1 MTQQARSE
9 IAEMSDRAVAVAA
22 FKITMRLFLFVD
34 RLLFWLLHLLLA
46 VVVMVVAWWFQ
57 ITPAHVAAAAS
68 TLWGSAFSQALQA
81 AGLSLALLLGVYLAA
96 ARWVWNRT
104 AWPWLKRQV
113 LKGA

>member
-1 MTQQARSE
+1 MTELSE
-9 IAEMSDRAVAVAA
+9 MGDRQIALAA

-34 RLLFWLLHLLLA
+34 RLLFWLLHLSLA
-46 VVVMVVAWWFQ
+46 VVLLTAAWWFQ
-57 ITPAHVAAAAS
+57 LSPVHVKAAAS
-68 TLWGSAFSQALQA
+68 ALWASDASQALQV
-81 AGLSLALLLGVYLAA
+81 AGLTLPVLLAAYLAV